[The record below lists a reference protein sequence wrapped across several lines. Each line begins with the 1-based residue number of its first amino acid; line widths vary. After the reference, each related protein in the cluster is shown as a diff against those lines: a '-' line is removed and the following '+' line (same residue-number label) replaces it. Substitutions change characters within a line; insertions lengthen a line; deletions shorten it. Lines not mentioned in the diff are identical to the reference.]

1 MQFENL
7 QPYQIIILIIAVAMI
22 YQGLSNFF
30 KGKDHQTLL
39 KIGVRIIV
47 WGGMAAIVVF
57 PELTDVLASF
67 IGISG
72 NINAVILTGFI
83 LVFLMIFKLLSAIER
98 LEQQMTLITRN
109 ESLSH
114 LPPSVSRQE

>member
-72 NINAVILTGFI
+72 NINAVILTGFLLI
-83 LVFLMIFKLLSAIER
+83 FLIIFKLLSSIEH
-98 LEQQMTLITRN
+98 LEQQTTVLTRQDA
-109 ESLSH
+109 LQK
-114 LPPSVSRQE
+114 LPKREP